1 MELLSQ
7 DIEPDTLRRI
17 VHHKHE
23 EIERK
28 IKRFRQ
34 IQDLLSNLLKTSDK
48 EIQVFL
54 ESFRVIHQDEQ

>member
-17 VHHKHE
+17 DHKHE

-28 IKRFRQ
+28 IKSFRQ

-48 EIQVFL
+48 EIQDYL

>member
-7 DIEPDTLRRI
+7 DIEPDILRRI